1 MMEDENPDLVSR
13 PLSGWVI
20 GKKPS
25 VGSGKGI
32 SDPVC
37 DLLGKRGTALGFQ
50 MLELLSGI
58 DAVL

>member
-1 MMEDENPDLVSR
+1 MMENENPDVVGR

-25 VGSGKGI
+25 VGSTKGF

-37 DLLGKRGTALGFQ
+37 DLLGRRGTALGFQ

-58 DAVL
+58 DALL